1 MVEKN
6 QYATP
11 AEFRGSLIKLNNYI
25 AEKLTELNE
34 SNRYSRRRIM
44 RILYELLAV
53 ITLFTAVLSFVV
65 FTLLITPTVM
75 LVAGAA
81 SIVFFSC
88 SYILSKLSESAERI
102 KLSDEDKISLQ
113 TQTQTFFTSPKN
125 QQVNPVLGVEVP
137 SPVLSTP
144 AI

>member
-1 MVEKN
+1 MFEKN

-11 AEFRGSLIKLNNYI
+11 AEFGVPFIKLNHYI
-25 AEKLTELNE
+25 GEKLNDLNG

-53 ITLFTAVLSFVV
+53 ITLLTAVLSFVV

-88 SYILSKLSESAERI
+88 SCILNKLSESAELI
-102 KLSDEDKISLQ
+102 KLSDKDKISLQ
-113 TQTQTFFTSPKN
+113 TQTQTFFTSPKI
-125 QQVNPVLGVEVP
+125 QQINAVPGVEVP
-137 SPVLSTP
+137 SRVLST
-144 AI
+144 